1 MTGESLHAA
10 TGTHVPQFC
19 RGIATTGDE
28 SVTVITKMAQFNA
41 WTADLI
47 IQARKSE
54 VYIGLPQSNRHY
66 IASVTNKSRC
76 LLTGLNVPEAASH
89 ITAVKKS

>member
-1 MTGESLHAA
+1 MIGTDVKESTCSVIRASAKSLKVGEEGNCVDVGFMTGESLHAA

-41 WTADLI
+41 
-47 IQARKSE
+47 
-54 VYIGLPQSNRHY
+54 
-66 IASVTNKSRC
+66 
-76 LLTGLNVPEAASH
+76 
-89 ITAVKKS
+89 